1 MRRNLRFRFGVC
13 TGIWIS
19 AALLWAAPDKIL
31 QLKRTCVPTAVD
43 GAINPIWNQAD
54 SVVDFVQLQPYAG
67 KDPSTQTVA
76 KVFTTEEALY
86 CLMICYDEKKN
97 IQKNTG
103 QLDNVDG
110 DIVSLM
116 LDNFGDRRTA
126 YKFAVTASGV
136 RSDCRLLDDARNRDY
151 SWDGVWFAK
160 SKVYDWG
167 FVIEMRVPYRSI
179 KYNENLTTWGLD
191 FDRWIPARKEDIYW
205 CRYEENEGQRISKF
219 DRLEFGDF
227 RPSAKGSAAAVRHQ
241 SFWAS
246 R

>member
-1 MRRNLRFRFGVC
+1 MRYDLTLCLVLLAVVIG
-13 TGIWIS
+13 S
-19 AALLWAAPDKIL
+19 ADALQAIPDKIL
-31 QLKRTCVPTAVD
+31 QLKKIPTAVLVD
-43 GAINPIWNQAD
+43 GEIDLAWAAAD
-54 SVVDFVQLQPYAG
+54 SVVDFVQLQPFAG
-67 KDPSTQTVA
+67 KDPSTKTVA

-103 QLDNVDG
+103 QLDNSDG

-116 LDNFGDRRTA
+116 LDTFGDRRTA

-179 KYNENLTTWGLD
+179 K
-191 FDRWIPARKEDIYW
+191 
-205 CRYEENEGQRISKF
+205 
-219 DRLEFGDF
+219 
-227 RPSAKGSAAAVRHQ
+227 
-241 SFWAS
+241 
-246 R
+246 